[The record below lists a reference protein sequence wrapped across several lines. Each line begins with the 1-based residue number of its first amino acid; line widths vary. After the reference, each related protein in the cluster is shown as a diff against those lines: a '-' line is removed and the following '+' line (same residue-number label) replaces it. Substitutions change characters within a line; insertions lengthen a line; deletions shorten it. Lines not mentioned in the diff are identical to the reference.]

1 MGVVAG
7 LFVSAGV
14 LSFVAVLGWQVL
26 HYLKEGVWLPV
37 SVVDGLQYVGL
48 EWALHPTSWVGLY
61 NVLNIVNLGF
71 AIMICGWV
79 VAGVLASIG
88 DVLAYSAES

>member
-1 MGVVAG
+1 MAVIAG

-14 LSFVAVLGWQVL
+14 LSFLGILGWQVV
-26 HYLKEGVWLPV
+26 HYLKEGVWFPV
-37 SVVDGLQYVGL
+37 SVVDGLEYVGF
-48 EWALHPTSWVGLY
+48 EWALNPSSWIGLH

-88 DVLAYSAES
+88 DVLAYSAEP